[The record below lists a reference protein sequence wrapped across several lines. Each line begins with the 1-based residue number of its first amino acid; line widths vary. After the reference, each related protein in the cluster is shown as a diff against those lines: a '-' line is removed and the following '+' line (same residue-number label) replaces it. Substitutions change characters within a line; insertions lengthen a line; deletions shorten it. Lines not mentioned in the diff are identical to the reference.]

1 MSARQTAAKKAAAAP
16 TKPEEQEP
24 AQEPAAPEPEAPAPD
39 QAYVDALQRER
50 EGYVRY
56 DRTDRLKD
64 VDAELNR
71 LGAPLERAVTR
82 PPETA

>member
-24 AQEPAAPEPEAPAPD
+24 EAEAPDETTEAPAPD

-64 VDAELNR
+64 VDAELKR

-82 PPETA
+82 PPQTA